1 MIFKKY
7 QFLIFKYKHG
17 LCSSATIPGWFILL
31 VVFLLLGV
39 IISNIYLWNFYREN
53 HTVSDLLQ
61 RSEETVN
68 TQKTQ
73 LISMYHK
80 LTGLE
85 QDLER
90 VRELD
95 GKLRIML
102 NLDPPK
108 QTAQKNPAG
117 GTQET
122 SFMKFAYH
130 QELFA
135 RKMHD
140 FIDQLKVD
148 ARMEE
153 VRQQEILIAL
163 RKQREI
169 LASTPSIWPAQ
180 GLVTSE
186 FGYRTSPFT
195 GQREFHQGIDISAPE
210 GTPIYA
216 PANGRVTYT
225 GKDGGYGIT
234 LVIDHGRGIKTRYA
248 HLQRHLVYKKD
259 EIFRGQL
266 IGYVGNTGRSTGPH
280 LHYEV
285 RINNIPVDP
294 KRYILN

>member
-7 QFLIFKYKHG
+7 QLLIFKYKHG
-17 LCSSATIPGWFILL
+17 LHSSATIPGWLILL
-31 VVFLLLGV
+31 VVLLLLGTFS
-39 IISNIYLWNFYREN
+39 SNIYLWNFYWNNR
-53 HTVSDLLQ
+53 TVGDLLQ

-68 TQKTQ
+68 AQSAQ
-73 LISMYHK
+73 LTSMYHK
-80 LTGLE
+80 FTELE

-95 GKLRIML
+95 GKLRVML

-108 QTAQKNPAG
+108 QTAQNNPAG

-122 SFMKFAYH
+122 SFKTFPYH
-130 QELFA
+130 QELLV

-153 VRQQEILIAL
+153 VRQQEILTAL
-163 RKQREI
+163 RQQREI
-169 LASTPSIWPAQ
+169 LASTPSIWPTQ

-195 GQREFHQGIDISAPE
+195 GQREFHQGIDVSAPE

-216 PANGRVTYT
+216 PANGWVTYT

-248 HLQRHLVYKKD
+248 HLQRFLVYKKD
-259 EIFRGQL
+259 EVSRGQL

-294 KRYILN
+294 RRYILN